1 MGIPIIDVRTSR
13 HSTAAG
19 LVIVATATA
28 PLAPGK
34 VARLGR
40 TVDAETLHGLLWTH
54 GPKILDLLESDVA
67 AACERK
73 AYVAFGFPTDTVFT
87 IS

>member
-1 MGIPIIDVRTSR
+1 MGIPVIDVRTSR
-13 HSTAAG
+13 HSTSAG
-19 LVIVATATA
+19 LIIVATATA

-40 TVDAETLHGLLWTH
+40 TVEAETLHRLLWTH
-54 GPKILDLLESDVA
+54 GPEILDVLESDLA

-73 AYVAFGFPTDTVFT
+73 AYAAFGFPTSTVFT

>member
-1 MGIPIIDVRTSR
+1 MGIPIVDVRTSR

-19 LVIVATATA
+19 LLIVATATA

-40 TVDAETLHGLLWTH
+40 TVDAETLRGLLWTH
-54 GPKILDLLESDVA
+54 GPKILDVLEADLA
-67 AACERK
+67 AACEKR
-73 AYVAFGFPTDTVFT
+73 AYSAFGFPTDTVFT
-87 IS
+87 IC